1 MSCLRCTFVE
11 FSGGH
16 DAFKGY
22 VIWLLTDNKK
32 KSIQTKDY
40 PVLSTQ
46 PEVVVFVIMIVNNV
60 IDISVR
66 GFFYVASPIVFSL
79 HVSEMYS
86 NAPF

>member
-1 MSCLRCTFVE
+1 M
-11 FSGGH
+11 
-16 DAFKGY
+16 
-22 VIWLLTDNKK
+22 
-32 KSIQTKDY
+32 
-40 PVLSTQ
+40 LSTQ